1 MSVRVGINRSTRT
14 GPSLLYMGSGLTEF
28 RRTTS
33 PLRRPDSGDVSPTIY
48 AASTM
53 RGAIMETVLHDVPV
67 PASRYIH
74 DIERDLVSNLHM
86 SSIEVQEL
94 RLINLTSA
102 GLRTAGLKHSE
113 LFDGNKQDYPRTR
126 EWAAWFWAHYP
137 DAQGL
142 IWISKQDN

>member
-1 MSVRVGINRSTRT
+1 
-14 GPSLLYMGSGLTEF
+14 
-28 RRTTS
+28 
-33 PLRRPDSGDVSPTIY
+33 
-48 AASTM
+48 M